1 MPKDLPCSKIIQHKI
16 LILLKTK
23 LPFLDQKQTTMPRLQ
38 YITFTI
44 DVIIEFISQY
54 FCTSNK
60 MIKSL
65 FLQISKILVA
75 LQPPDLIIY
84 ATQHLA
90 LDFTLRC
97 NAQCKF

>member
-1 MPKDLPCSKIIQHKI
+1 
-16 LILLKTK
+16 
-23 LPFLDQKQTTMPRLQ
+23 
-38 YITFTI
+38 
-44 DVIIEFISQY
+44 
-54 FCTSNK
+54 

-84 ATQHLA
+84 VTQHLA
-90 LDFTLRC
+90 LDFALRC